1 MTTIDAAPRAF
12 LTPLLALAAG
22 IAVANLYYAQPL
34 LGAISASL
42 GMPPATAGFCMTV
55 MQIGYGVGMLL
66 VVPLGDRFENRRLIV
81 TAFGV
86 VAASLLSAGLARSA
100 PAFLFAGFC
109 CGVGASVAQV
119 IVPFASSLADPA
131 ARGRTVGNVMSGLLL
146 GQMLARPFASL
157 VADALG
163 WRAIFLI
170 SAGLVAA
177 MGLALARF
185 APAVPPQGGFRYRQ
199 LFSSMWHLL
208 VVNPML
214 RRRAFVQFFLFGAF
228 TLFWTAVP
236 MLLLGPTFGL
246 SQTGVAVFALIGV
259 LGAGAAPVVGWAA
272 DRGFA
277 RLGALLALGA
287 SGAAFLFGFPGS
299 GGGLGALA
307 LLLIGATLID
317 CGVAASLII
326 SQRAVLA
333 LGDAARSRLNGLF
346 FFIFYSGGAVGSALG
361 AWAYVTGGW
370 VLVCGFG
377 LAMVAS
383 ASLIH
388 VTSPKVL
395 RP

>member
-42 GMPPATAGFCMTV
+42 GMPPAAAGFCMTA
-55 MQIGYGVGMLL
+55 MQIGYGVGMLF

-81 TAFGV
+81 TAFAV
-86 VAASLLSAGLARSA
+86 VATSVLCAGLARSA
-100 PAFLFAGFC
+100 PVFLFAGFC
-109 CGVGASVAQV
+109 CGVAASVAQV

-131 ARGRTVGNVMSGLLL
+131 ARGRTVGNVMSGVLL
-146 GQMLARPFASL
+146 GQMLARPLASL
-157 VADALG
+157 LADAFG
-163 WRAIFLI
+163 WRAIFLV
-170 SAGLVAA
+170 SAALVAGV
-177 MGLALARF
+177 GLALARF

-199 LFSSMWHLL
+199 LFSSMRHLL
-208 VVNPML
+208 VSNPML

-236 MLLLGPTFGL
+236 MLLLGPAFGL
-246 SQTGVAVFALIGV
+246 SQAGVAVFALVGV
-259 LGAGAAPVVGWAA
+259 LGAGAAPLVGWAA
-272 DRGFA
+272 DRGWA
-277 RLGALLALGA
+277 RLGALVALSA
-287 SGAAFLFGFPGS
+287 SGAAFLFGWPGS
-299 GGGLGALA
+299 GGGVGALA
-307 LLLIGATLID
+307 LLLVAATLID

-361 AWAYVTGGW
+361 AWAFVTGGW
-370 VLVCGFG
+370 PLVCGIG
-377 LAMVAS
+377 LAMVLG

-388 VTSPKVL
+388 VTSPKGL